1 MRLVLLFALLAWS
14 ELSSAQYMEFEWSDE
29 YRYSNR
35 KSGFFSEFI
44 GTSQTSIYLLQR
56 NISKSKPYDNS
67 KLAIVA
73 LSKNTLAEDTLV
85 PIKGFPANVNLE
97 KQLESM
103 DFVKAI
109 VADGKVIVFWRK
121 LCNTD
126 STRTEEIYAQTYK
139 SDLMPGLPLKKVF
152 EFVQEVED
160 QPSVFDPTMCVVLTN
175 NESGRIVLGTEKFKD
190 GTIEFQYVTMT
201 SGLSS
206 SPLKKVLLPQKSLE
220 IPESITSTYDLASN
234 DNIYIRSIV
243 PYTKEELWEMEPYH
257 ARTYLGFTV
266 AKVES
271 AEHCTVKIESEGKT
285 ITDYDYQSAGGN
297 TRIIGFFGDLTE
309 DTTGIDNQGLF
320 YADVNNQS
328 LSQTE
333 LNFISFEKPTL
344 RRLYAKKKRKPKTK
358 DTDEERILQ
367 TRFDVEHI
375 EAMSDSSLVIFFTRE
390 YNYLD
395 QWSRSDLNGENVY
408 ESNSIYY
415 KDDVSAMRLS
425 SDGEILW
432 TRSLERE
439 AMYEGN
445 DVADIRVLF
454 KYDEFFVIYGNELA
468 KLKSPRGKKNRH
480 LTSEMEY
487 ATFDPNSGRAKV
499 ESTEVNEPK
508 TEKRDMHYLD
518 PNSAVVIDGQF
529 YFMKMRVRQ
538 NPLWTAAN
546 VVCFPTIYY
555 SVLTGN
561 TKAGKAEFTMM
572 RVMDGKRPRKRK

>member
-14 ELSSAQYMEFEWSDE
+14 EPSSAQYMEFEWSDQ

-35 KSGFFSEFI
+35 KTGFFSEFI
-44 GTSQTSIYLLQR
+44 GTSTSSIYLLQR

-67 KLAIVA
+67 KLSIVA
-73 LSKNTLAEDTLV
+73 LNKNNLAEDTLV

-109 VADGKVIVFWRK
+109 VAEGKVIVFWRK
-121 LCNTD
+121 LYNTD

-152 EFVQEVED
+152 EFVQEIED
-160 QPSVFDPTMCVVLTN
+160 QSSVFDPTMCVVLTN
-175 NESGRIVLGTEKFKD
+175 KESDRIVLGTEKFIE
-190 GTIEFQYVTMT
+190 GTIEFQYVTLT
-201 SGLSS
+201 SGLSAS
-206 SPLKKVLLPQKSLE
+206 AVRKVLLPQKSLE
-220 IPESITSTYDLASN
+220 LPENITSTYDLGSN

-257 ARTYLGFTV
+257 AKTYLAFTV
-266 AKVES
+266 VKVES

-285 ITDYDYQSAGGN
+285 ITDYDYQSAGGK
-297 TRIIGFFGDLTE
+297 TRILGFFGDLTE

-320 YADVNNQS
+320 YADVDNEN
-328 LSQTE
+328 LSKTE

-358 DTDEERILQ
+358 DTDEERILN

-375 EAMSDSSLVIFFTRE
+375 ETMSDSSLVIFFTRE

-408 ESNSIYY
+408 ESNPIYY

-432 TRSLERE
+432 TRSIERE

-529 YFMKMRVRQ
+529 YFYKMRVRQ